1 MASESVDIN
10 KYLQELRT
18 NPIVKDAINEFFICS
33 SGDKLFYR
41 VWAAD
46 KSKENK
52 IIIAIHGMG
61 AHSEY
66 YIQVADQL
74 IEEGVTIY
82 ALDVKHHGHST
93 GRKGDLKDF
102 KEILQHIY
110 EFVCKVRELNS
121 NIPIFMMGLSMGG
134 MLTVNYSVQYPDE
147 LTGIILMAPAVSSNF
162 KLKGSDIAKLPLLI
176 FAFLFIKGKP
186 IVNTEKRGGLTTRNP
201 LREKYQNNDDYRIKK
216 VSVRFL
222 FNMAKWVKKAFN
234 NAKNISHPIII
245 FQGTADQLVS
255 PKGVKEFFNN
265 IQIED
270 KEFVCL
276 KDAYHSLY
284 SDIAM
289 EEQGGWEKLRNWL
302 KNH

>member
-1 MASESVDIN
+1 MVSDSFEIN
-10 KYLQELRT
+10 KYLQDLRT
-18 NPIVKDAINEFFICS
+18 NPIAENGTAEYYVCS
-33 SGDKLFYR
+33 SGDKLYYR

-46 KSKENK
+46 KSIENK

-74 IEEGVTIY
+74 IEEGITIY

-102 KEILQHIY
+102 KEILNHIY
-110 EFVCKVRELNS
+110 EFTIKIRGLNP
-121 NIPIFMMGLSMGG
+121 NLPIFMMGLSMGG
-134 MLTVNYSVQYPDE
+134 MLTVNYSVKYPDE
-147 LTGIILMAPAVSSNF
+147 LSGIILMAPAVSSNF
-162 KLKGSDIAKLPLLI
+162 KLKVSDIAKLPLLI
-176 FAFLFIKGKP
+176 FAFLIIKGKP

-201 LREKYQNNDDYRIKK
+201 LREKYQNHDDYRIKK

-255 PKGVKEFFNN
+255 PEGVKEFFNN
-265 IQIED
+265 ILIKD

-284 SDIAM
+284 SDFAM
-289 EEQGGWEKLRNWL
+289 EKQGGWEKLRNWIN
-302 KNH
+302 NH